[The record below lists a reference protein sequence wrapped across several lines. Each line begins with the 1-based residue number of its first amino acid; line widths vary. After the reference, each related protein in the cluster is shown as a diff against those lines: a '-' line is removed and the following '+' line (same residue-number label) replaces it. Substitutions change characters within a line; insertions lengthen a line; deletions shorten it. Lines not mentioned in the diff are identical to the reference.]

1 MGRIMK
7 LSPSVSIEQTDTG
20 LEYINVA
27 SELCSAKIFLQGAQL
42 TEFTPCGKKPL
53 IWVSS
58 EEDYQEGKSIRGGIP
73 ICWPWF
79 GVNPNPEWPIHG
91 VARTSLW
98 RADEVAEQDDEIR
111 VSLTLPMAQ
120 VDETYW
126 PHKSKLK
133 VEFIL
138 TNQLEVR
145 LTTTNLSNQT
155 ITFTQALHTYFPTP
169 AIEETQVDGLQGSKY
184 IEFSEGPFDQD
195 GLVGFA
201 RETDMVYTQAAAIQ
215 RIITPDGIIEV
226 GRENSSSCVLWNPWI
241 DKSKRL
247 SNFADDEYH
256 TMLCLEAANVMDDSA
271 IVAPGESHTLATT
284 IRWV

>member
-7 LSPSVSIEQTDTG
+7 LSPSVSIEQTDSG

-42 TEFTPCGKKPL
+42 TEFTPKDRKPL

-58 EEDYQEGKSIRGGIP
+58 EEDFQTGKSVRGGIP

-79 GVNPNPEWPIHG
+79 GVNSNPDWPIHG
-91 VARTSLW
+91 IARTSLW
-98 RADEVAEQDDEIR
+98 RADEVTEQDDEIR

-120 VDETYW
+120 VDDTYW
-126 PHKSKLK
+126 PHKSTLK
-133 VEFIL
+133 VEFVL
-138 TNQLEVR
+138 TTQLEVR
-145 LTTTNLSNQT
+145 LTTTNLSNQV
-155 ITFTQALHTYFPTP
+155 ISFSQALHTYFPTP
-169 AIEETQVDGLQGSKY
+169 AIEETRVDGLQGSQY
-184 IEFSEGPFDQD
+184 IEFGEGPFEQNE
-195 GLVGFA
+195 LVGFA
-201 RETDMVYTQAAAIQ
+201 RETDMVYTQAPDTQ

-226 GRENSSSCVLWNPWI
+226 GRENSTSCVLWNPWI

-247 SNFADDEYH
+247 SNFANDEYH
-256 TMLCLEAANVMDDSA
+256 TMLCLEAANVMDDA
-271 IVAPGESHTLATT
+271 VQLAPNESHTLATI

>member
-1 MGRIMK
+1 MK
-7 LSPSVSIEQTDTG
+7 LSPSVSIEQTDSG
-20 LEYINVA
+20 LEYINVE
-27 SELCSAKIFLQGAQL
+27 SEFCSAKIFLQGAQL
-42 TEFTPCGKKPL
+42 TEFTPSGKKPL

-58 EEDYQEGKSIRGGIP
+58 EEDYQEGKGIRGGIP

-98 RADEVAEQDDEIR
+98 RADEVAEQDDEIK

-138 TNQLEVR
+138 TSKLEVR
-145 LTTTNLSNQT
+145 LTTTNLSSET

-169 AIEETQVDGLQGSKY
+169 SIVDTKVDGLQGSKY
-184 IEFSEGPFDQD
+184 IEFDEGPFDQNE
-195 GLVGFA
+195 LVGFA
-201 RETDMVYTQAAAIQ
+201 RETDMVYTQASETQ

-256 TMLCLEAANVMDDSA
+256 TMLCLEAANVMNDSA
-271 IVAPGESHTLATT
+271 VVAPGESHTLATT
-284 IRWV
+284 ISWV

>member
-1 MGRIMK
+1 MK

-27 SELCSAKIFLQGAQL
+27 SEFCSAKIFLQGAQL
-42 TEFTPCGKKPL
+42 TEFTPIGKKPL

-58 EEDYQEGKSIRGGIP
+58 EEDYQEGKSVRGGIP

-79 GVNPNPEWPIHG
+79 GVNANPDWPIHG

-98 RADEVAEQDDEIR
+98 RADEVSEQDDQVK

-133 VEFIL
+133 VEFVL
-138 TNQLEVR
+138 TTKLEVR

-169 AIEETQVDGLQGSKY
+169 AITETQVDGLQGSQY
-184 IEFSEGPFDQD
+184 IEFGEGPFDQNE
-195 GLVGFA
+195 LVGFA
-201 RETDMVYTQAAAIQ
+201 RETDMVYTQAADTQ

-271 IVAPGESHTLATT
+271 VVAPGESHTLTTT